1 VRCNHFI
8 IMRQVRGTTPQRKRV
23 RAQRKGPEPQT
34 FFFFFFFFLFRDAT
48 PEVFARALW
57 ATRRRRPFATRP
69 EARLRKPFVIL

>member
-23 RAQRKGPEPQT
+23 RAQRKGTEPQT
-34 FFFFFFFFLFRDAT
+34 FFRDAT